1 VLEARDRV
9 GGRVWSA
16 PLAGGVVELGAEF
29 VLPGYTLLTE
39 LAARIGLALHE
50 KGTLYGDREP
60 RGVDVTRAELDAA
73 VADLASARGTSIADA
88 LASLDAADG
97 ARATI
102 ASRLAVST
110 AFELDDQPASI
121 LAEGAAGFGAF
132 ASYAV
137 TAGNDAVARALAAR
151 LDVRLS
157 TTVREIAW
165 ADGRVTVDG
174 YAADACVLAAPAWA
188 TAAISFDPPLPEW
201 KRAALA
207 AVRYGHAAKVFLPL
221 TEPVEPSATLS
232 VPDRFWTWTQHGLAV
247 ASSFAGTEAALD
259 RLEVEAGPE
268 PWAARVRRLRPDLPY
283 ADDAPLLATWP
294 EGAYSARTL
303 GSPLDDDALA
313 ASVGPLHFAGEHTAG
328 AWHALM
334 EGALRS
340 GVRAAQSAANAR

>member
-1 VLEARDRV
+1 
-9 GGRVWSA
+9 
-16 PLAGGVVELGAEF
+16 
-29 VLPGYTLLTE
+29 
-39 LAARIGLALHE
+39 
-50 KGTLYGDREP
+50 
-60 RGVDVTRAELDAA
+60 
-73 VADLASARGTSIADA
+73 
-88 LASLDAADG
+88 
-97 ARATI
+97 
-102 ASRLAVST
+102 
-110 AFELDDQPASI
+110 
-121 LAEGAAGFGAF
+121 
-132 ASYAV
+132 
-137 TAGNDAVARALAAR
+137 
-151 LDVRLS
+151 
-157 TTVREIAW
+157 
-165 ADGRVTVDG
+165 
-174 YAADACVLAAPAWA
+174 
-188 TAAISFDPPLPEW
+188 
-201 KRAALA
+201 
-207 AVRYGHAAKVFLPL
+207 
-221 TEPVEPSATLS
+221 